1 MQKENRRVKMTKALL
16 NESFLKFLEERPI
29 SRITVKEICEDADVN
44 RSTYYV
50 YYSDPYDQLHKIEDA
65 LIREQAVYIDAILQN
80 GEQNDPG
87 FTNVINNLLHY
98 YRERKDMLQVLLG
111 KHGDIHLEY
120 DILAFFA
127 ERILSYGSNSRRLP
141 QKQLQDYT
149 YAASGSFGLII
160 YWIMT
165 DCQEN
170 PNELAIRITELTRGV
185 RTANDSQ

>member
-1 MQKENRRVKMTKALL
+1 MQTSAT
-16 NESFLKFLEERPI
+16 S
-29 SRITVKEICEDADVN
+29 
-44 RSTYYV
+44 
-50 YYSDPYDQLHKIEDA
+50 
-65 LIREQAVYIDAILQN
+65 
-80 GEQNDPG
+80 GNDGPS

-98 YRERKDMLQVLLG
+98 YRERKHMLQVLLG

-127 ERILSYGSNSRRLP
+127 ERILSSGSNGRKPP

-149 YAASGSFGLII
+149 YAALGSFGLIV

-185 RTANDSQ
+185 RAADDSQ

>member
-16 NESFLKFLEERPI
+16 NESFLKFLEEKPI

-65 LIREQAVYIDAILQN
+65 LIREQAVYIDVILKN
-80 GEQNDPG
+80 GEQDDRS
-87 FTNVINNLLHY
+87 FTNVINELLRY
-98 YRERKDMLQVLLG
+98 YQERKRMLQVLLG

-127 ERILSYGSNSRRLP
+127 ERILLYGSNRRKIL
-141 QKQLQDYT
+141 QEQLQDYI
-149 YAASGSFGLII
+149 YAASGGFGLII
-160 YWIMT
+160 YWLMT
-165 DCQEN
+165 DCKE
-170 PNELAIRITELTRGV
+170 ESEKLAMRITELTREV
-185 RTANDSQ
+185 RREDNSL

>member
-16 NESFLKFLEERPI
+16 NESFLKFLEQKPL
-29 SRITVKEICEDADVN
+29 SHITVKEICEDADVN

-65 LIREQAVYIDAILQN
+65 FIREQAVYIDEILKN
-80 GEQNDPG
+80 GEQDECS

-98 YRERKDMLQVLLG
+98 YQERKDMLQVLLG

-127 ERILSYGSNSRRLP
+127 ERILASGKNRRKLP
-141 QKQLQDYT
+141 QEQLQDYT

-165 DCQEN
+165 DCREEPQR
-170 PNELAIRITELTRGV
+170 LADRITKLTRSV
-185 RTANDSQ
+185 RIVDDSQ

>member
-16 NESFLKFLEERPI
+16 NESFLKFLEEKPI

-50 YYSDPYDQLHKIEDA
+50 YYSDPYDQLHKIEDTF
-65 LIREQAVYIDAILQN
+65 IREQAVYIDAILQN
-80 GEQNDPG
+80 GEQDDPS
-87 FTNVINNLLHY
+87 FTNVINKLLHY
-98 YRERKDMLQVLLG
+98 YQERKHMLRVLLG

-127 ERILSYGSNSRRLP
+127 DRILSYGSSRRKLP
-141 QKQLQDYT
+141 QEQMQDYI
-149 YAASGSFGLII
+149 YAASGCFGLII

-165 DCQEN
+165 DCKEEPGQ
-170 PNELAIRITELTRGV
+170 LARRISDFTRGV
-185 RTANDSQ
+185 RMAHDSR